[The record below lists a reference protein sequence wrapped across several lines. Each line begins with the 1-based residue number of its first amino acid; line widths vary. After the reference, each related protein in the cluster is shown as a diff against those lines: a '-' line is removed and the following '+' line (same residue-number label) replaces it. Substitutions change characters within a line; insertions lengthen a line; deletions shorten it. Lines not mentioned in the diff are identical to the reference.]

1 MQGAGLL
8 QAASE
13 QPRAQIAAS
22 EQPRAQM
29 QQWARFPLYLTQ
41 DVWNILQGS
50 SERQLRS
57 KKKCSVGQGSKVS
70 KEYDKTRMCILKIKG
85 KNKRYVCICPDES
98 CNAYVFSHL
107 SSYFSWLICYIGN
120 VFLMYFLYF
129 FTRDNIAKKNAY
141 VCCFQSKRKP
151 KNSYVYSCRD
161 KETRMCIVLCK
172 PRKQMYQCILPQT
185 LKTIEKGTRFCAT
198 FAVSSRS
205 FGCAVERLAAVI
217 FSLLFFTPGG
227 LCGGEFI
234 CTCTCNVCHERIQL
248 ATLTVAVLAKRKKEM
263 KSLQFDNSTKKN

>member
-1 MQGAGLL
+1 
-8 QAASE
+8 
-13 QPRAQIAAS
+13 
-22 EQPRAQM
+22 
-29 QQWARFPLYLTQ
+29 
-41 DVWNILQGS
+41 
-50 SERQLRS
+50 
-57 KKKCSVGQGSKVS
+57 
-70 KEYDKTRMCILKIKG
+70 
-85 KNKRYVCICPDES
+85 
-98 CNAYVFSHL
+98 
-107 SSYFSWLICYIGN
+107 
-120 VFLMYFLYF
+120 MYFLYF
-129 FTRDNIAKKNAY
+129 CIFSHEITSQKKKAY

-227 LCGGEFI
+227 LCGGKFI
-234 CTCTCNVCHERIQL
+234 CTCTCNVCHECIQL

>member
-1 MQGAGLL
+1 MYLPRRIMQRICIFTSILVFFL
-8 QAASE
+8 
-13 QPRAQIAAS
+13 ID
-22 EQPRAQM
+22 M
-29 QQWARFPLYLTQ
+29 LYR
-41 DVWNILQGS
+41 
-50 SERQLRS
+50 E
-57 KKKCSVGQGSKVS
+57 
-70 KEYDKTRMCILKIKG
+70 CI
-85 KNKRYVCICPDES
+85 
-98 CNAYVFSHL
+98 F
-107 SSYFSWLICYIGN
+107 N
-120 VFLMYFLYF
+120 VFFVFLYF

-185 LKTIEKGTRFCAT
+185 PKTIEKGTRFSAT

-227 LCGGEFI
+227 LCGGKFI
-234 CTCTCNVCHERIQL
+234 CACNVCHECIQL
-248 ATLTVAVLAKRKKEM
+248 ATLTVAVLAKRKKEV
-263 KSLQFDNSTKKN
+263 KLLQFDNPTKKTKNNVFPRNGKMQN

>member
-1 MQGAGLL
+1 
-8 QAASE
+8 
-13 QPRAQIAAS
+13 
-22 EQPRAQM
+22 
-29 QQWARFPLYLTQ
+29 
-41 DVWNILQGS
+41 
-50 SERQLRS
+50 
-57 KKKCSVGQGSKVS
+57 
-70 KEYDKTRMCILKIKG
+70 MCILKIKG
-85 KNKRYVCICPDES
+85 KNQRYVCICPDES

-120 VFLMYFLYF
+120 VCLTYFLVF
-129 FTRDNIAKKNAY
+129 FCIFSHKVTSQKNNAY

-217 FSLLFFTPGG
+217 FPLLFFTPGG
-227 LCGGEFI
+227 LCGGKFI
-234 CTCTCNVCHERIQL
+234 CTCTCNVCHECIQL
-248 ATLTVAVLAKRKKEM
+248 ATLTVAVLAKRKKEV
-263 KSLQFDNSTKKN
+263 KSLQFDNSTKKTKNNVFPRNEKMQN

>member
-1 MQGAGLL
+1 
-8 QAASE
+8 
-13 QPRAQIAAS
+13 
-22 EQPRAQM
+22 
-29 QQWARFPLYLTQ
+29 
-41 DVWNILQGS
+41 
-50 SERQLRS
+50 
-57 KKKCSVGQGSKVS
+57 
-70 KEYDKTRMCILKIKG
+70 MCILKIKG

-120 VFLMYFLYF
+120 VFLTYFCIF
-129 FTRDNIAKKNAY
+129 SHKVTSQKNNAY

-185 LKTIEKGTRFCAT
+185 PKTIEKGTRFSAT

-217 FSLLFFTPGG
+217 FSLLFF
-227 LCGGEFI
+227 
-234 CTCTCNVCHERIQL
+234 
-248 ATLTVAVLAKRKKEM
+248 VLAVCAEGIHMHVQCLPWVHPISNFDRCRAGQAGKRGEIAAI
-263 KSLQFDNSTKKN
+263 

>member
-1 MQGAGLL
+1 
-8 QAASE
+8 
-13 QPRAQIAAS
+13 
-22 EQPRAQM
+22 
-29 QQWARFPLYLTQ
+29 
-41 DVWNILQGS
+41 
-50 SERQLRS
+50 
-57 KKKCSVGQGSKVS
+57 
-70 KEYDKTRMCILKIKG
+70 MCILKIKG

-172 PRKQMYQCILPQT
+172 PQKQMYQCILPQT

-217 FSLLFFTPGG
+217 FSLLFF
-227 LCGGEFI
+227 
-234 CTCTCNVCHERIQL
+234 
-248 ATLTVAVLAKRKKEM
+248 VLAVCAEGIHMHVQCLPWVHPISNFDRCRAGQAEKRGEIAAIWQLHEKKP
-263 KSLQFDNSTKKN
+263 KNNVFPRNEKMQN

>member
-1 MQGAGLL
+1 
-8 QAASE
+8 
-13 QPRAQIAAS
+13 
-22 EQPRAQM
+22 
-29 QQWARFPLYLTQ
+29 
-41 DVWNILQGS
+41 
-50 SERQLRS
+50 
-57 KKKCSVGQGSKVS
+57 
-70 KEYDKTRMCILKIKG
+70 MCILKIKG

-120 VFLMYFLYF
+120 VFLMYLFCIF
-129 FTRDNIAKKNAY
+129 SHEITSQKKNAY

-172 PRKQMYQCILPQT
+172 PRKQMYQCILPRT

-205 FGCAVERLAAVI
+205 FGCAVERLAAVN

-227 LCGGEFI
+227 LCGGKFI
-234 CTCTCNVCHERIQL
+234 CTCNVCHECIQL
-248 ATLTVAVLAKRKKEM
+248 ATLTVAVLAKRKKRDEIAAIWQLHE
-263 KSLQFDNSTKKN
+263 KKTKNNVFPRNEKMQN